1 MAVEKQ
7 WSQPVF
13 LRGAS
18 AAEAGLELKTLQYLP
33 LLLPAPKAIKPLYA
47 KLDYWS
53 VATIPNGHPVSH
65 VWD

>member
-13 LRGAS
+13 LWGAS
-18 AAEAGLELKTLQYLP
+18 AVEAGLELKTLQYLP

-47 KLDYWS
+47 KLDY
-53 VATIPNGHPVSH
+53 
-65 VWD
+65 

>member
-13 LRGAS
+13 LWGAS
-18 AAEAGLELKTLQYLP
+18 ATELELKTLQYLP

>member
-7 WSQPVF
+7 WSQTAF
-13 LRGAS
+13 LWSAS

-33 LLLPAPKAIKPLYA
+33 LHLPAPKAIKPLYA

-53 VATIPNGHPVSH
+53 AATIPNGHPVSH

>member
-13 LRGAS
+13 LWGAS
-18 AAEAGLELKTLQYLP
+18 ETEAELELKTLQYLP

>member
-13 LRGAS
+13 LWGAS
-18 AAEAGLELKTLQYLP
+18 QTEAELELKTLQYLP

-47 KLDYWS
+47 KLDY
-53 VATIPNGHPVSH
+53 
-65 VWD
+65 